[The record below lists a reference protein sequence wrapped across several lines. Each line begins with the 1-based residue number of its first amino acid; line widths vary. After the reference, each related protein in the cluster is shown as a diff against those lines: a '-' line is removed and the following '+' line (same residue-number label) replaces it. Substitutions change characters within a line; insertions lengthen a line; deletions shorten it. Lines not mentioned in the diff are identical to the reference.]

1 MKSFSKLK
9 ENIDTL
15 RQKQRDAVSKFKS
28 TPNPSV
34 DREKPKEREH
44 NADVGA
50 REKLAAR
57 LKAKRKAMQKQ
68 AMVNQVKS
76 EVQQDSKADKQNIVI
91 FCVR

>member
-44 NADVGA
+44 DADVGA
-50 REKLAAR
+50 SEKLAAR
-57 LKAKRKAMQKQ
+57 LKAKRKAMQRQ
-68 AMVNQVKS
+68 AMVNQVRS
-76 EVQQDSKADKQNIVI
+76 EVQQDSKADK
-91 FCVR
+91 

>member
-57 LKAKRKAMQKQ
+57 LKAKRKAMQRQ

-76 EVQQDSKADKQNIVI
+76 EVQQDSKADK
-91 FCVR
+91 

>member
-34 DREKPKEREH
+34 DREKPKQREH
-44 NADVGA
+44 DADVGA

-57 LKAKRKAMQKQ
+57 LKAKRKAMQRQ

-76 EVQQDSKADKQNIVI
+76 EVQQDSKADK
-91 FCVR
+91 

>member
-1 MKSFSKLK
+1 MDKKPMKSFSKLK

-44 NADVGA
+44 DADVGA

-57 LKAKRKAMQKQ
+57 LKAKRKAMQRQ
-68 AMVNQVKS
+68 AMVNQVRS
-76 EVQQDSKADKQNIVI
+76 EVQQDSKADK
-91 FCVR
+91 

>member
-44 NADVGA
+44 DADVGA

-57 LKAKRKAMQKQ
+57 LKAKRKAMQRQ

-76 EVQQDSKADKQNIVI
+76 EVQQDSKADK
-91 FCVR
+91 

>member
-28 TPNPSV
+28 TPSPSV

-57 LKAKRKAMQKQ
+57 LKAKRKAMQRQ

-76 EVQQDSKADKQNIVI
+76 EVQQDSKADK
-91 FCVR
+91 

>member
-34 DREKPKEREH
+34 DREKPNEREH
-44 NADVGA
+44 DADVGA

-57 LKAKRKAMQKQ
+57 LKAKRKAMQRQ

-76 EVQQDSKADKQNIVI
+76 EVQQDSKADK
-91 FCVR
+91 

>member
-44 NADVGA
+44 DADVGA

-57 LKAKRKAMQKQ
+57 LKAKRKAMQRQ
-68 AMVNQVKS
+68 VMVNQVRS
-76 EVQQDSKADKQNIVI
+76 EVQQDSKADK
-91 FCVR
+91 

>member
-1 MKSFSKLK
+1 MKSISKLK

-34 DREKPKEREH
+34 DSEKPKEREH

-57 LKAKRKAMQKQ
+57 LKAKRKAMQRQ

-76 EVQQDSKADKQNIVI
+76 EVQQDSKADK
-91 FCVR
+91 

>member
-15 RQKQRDAVSKFKS
+15 RQKQRAAVSKFKS

-57 LKAKRKAMQKQ
+57 LKAKRKAMQRQ
-68 AMVNQVKS
+68 AMVKQVRS
-76 EVQQDSKADKQNIVI
+76 EVQQDSKADK
-91 FCVR
+91 

>member
-1 MKSFSKLK
+1 MKSFSKSK

-44 NADVGA
+44 DADVGA

-57 LKAKRKAMQKQ
+57 LKAKRKAMQRQ
-68 AMVNQVKS
+68 AMVNQVRS
-76 EVQQDSKADKQNIVI
+76 EVQQDSKADK
-91 FCVR
+91 

>member
-28 TPNPSV
+28 APNPSV

-57 LKAKRKAMQKQ
+57 LKAKRKAMQRQ
-68 AMVNQVKS
+68 ALVNQVKS
-76 EVQQDSKADKQNIVI
+76 EVQQDSKADK
-91 FCVR
+91 

>member
-34 DREKPKEREH
+34 YREKPKEREH

-57 LKAKRKAMQKQ
+57 LKAKRKAMQRQ

-76 EVQQDSKADKQNIVI
+76 EVQQDSKADK
-91 FCVR
+91 

>member
-57 LKAKRKAMQKQ
+57 LKAKRKAMQRQ
-68 AMVNQVKS
+68 SMVNQVKS
-76 EVQQDSKADKQNIVI
+76 EVQQDSKADK
-91 FCVR
+91 

>member
-34 DREKPKEREH
+34 DRERPKEREH

-57 LKAKRKAMQKQ
+57 LKAKRKAMQRQ

-76 EVQQDSKADKQNIVI
+76 EVQQDSKADK
-91 FCVR
+91 

>member
-1 MKSFSKLK
+1 MKSFDKLK

-34 DREKPKEREH
+34 NREKPKEKEH
-44 NADVGA
+44 DADISA

-57 LKAKRKAMQKQ
+57 LKAKRKAMQRQ
-68 AMVNQVKS
+68 AMVNQVRS
-76 EVQQDSKADKQNIVI
+76 EVQQDSKADK
-91 FCVR
+91 

>member
-28 TPNPSV
+28 APNPSV

-57 LKAKRKAMQKQ
+57 LKAKRKAMQRQ

-76 EVQQDSKADKQNIVI
+76 EVQQDSKAHK
-91 FCVR
+91 

>member
-44 NADVGA
+44 NADLGA

-57 LKAKRKAMQKQ
+57 LKAKRKAMQRQ

-76 EVQQDSKADKQNIVI
+76 EVQQDSKADK
-91 FCVR
+91 

>member
-57 LKAKRKAMQKQ
+57 LKAKRKAMQTQ
-68 AMVNQVKS
+68 DMVNQVKS
-76 EVQQDSKADKQNIVI
+76 EVQQDSKADK
-91 FCVR
+91 

>member
-57 LKAKRKAMQKQ
+57 LKAKRKAMQRQ
-68 AMVNQVKS
+68 AMGNQVKS
-76 EVQQDSKADKQNIVI
+76 EVQQDSKADK
-91 FCVR
+91 

>member
-1 MKSFSKLK
+1 MKSFSKLQ

-57 LKAKRKAMQKQ
+57 LKAKRKAMQRQ

-76 EVQQDSKADKQNIVI
+76 EVQQDSKADK
-91 FCVR
+91 

>member
-28 TPNPSV
+28 APNPSV
-34 DREKPKEREH
+34 NREKPKEREH

-57 LKAKRKAMQKQ
+57 LKAKRKAMQRQ

-76 EVQQDSKADKQNIVI
+76 EVQQDSKADK
-91 FCVR
+91 

>member
-57 LKAKRKAMQKQ
+57 LKAKRKAMQRQ
-68 AMVNQVKS
+68 AMVNQVRS
-76 EVQQDSKADKQNIVI
+76 EVQQDSKADK
-91 FCVR
+91 

>member
-15 RQKQRDAVSKFKS
+15 LQKQRYAVSKFKS

-44 NADVGA
+44 DADVGA

-57 LKAKRKAMQKQ
+57 LKAKRKAMQRQ
-68 AMVNQVKS
+68 AMVNQVRS
-76 EVQQDSKADKQNIVI
+76 EVQQDSKADK
-91 FCVR
+91 

>member
-9 ENIDTL
+9 ENIYTL

-57 LKAKRKAMQKQ
+57 LKAKRKAMQRQ

-76 EVQQDSKADKQNIVI
+76 EVQQDSKADK
-91 FCVR
+91 

>member
-1 MKSFSKLK
+1 MKSFSMLK

-57 LKAKRKAMQKQ
+57 LKAKRKAMQRQ

-76 EVQQDSKADKQNIVI
+76 EVQQDSKADK
-91 FCVR
+91 

>member
-28 TPNPSV
+28 APNPSV

-57 LKAKRKAMQKQ
+57 LKAKRKAMQRQ

-76 EVQQDSKADKQNIVI
+76 EVQQDSKADK
-91 FCVR
+91 

>member
-44 NADVGA
+44 DADVGA

-57 LKAKRKAMQKQ
+57 LKAKRKAMQRQ

>member
-57 LKAKRKAMQKQ
+57 LKAKRKAMQRQ
-68 AMVNQVKS
+68 AIVNQVKS
-76 EVQQDSKADKQNIVI
+76 EVQQDSKADK
-91 FCVR
+91 

>member
-1 MKSFSKLK
+1 MKSFSNLK

-44 NADVGA
+44 NADVGE

-57 LKAKRKAMQKQ
+57 LKAKRKAMQRQ

-76 EVQQDSKADKQNIVI
+76 EVQQDSKADK
-91 FCVR
+91 

>member
-1 MKSFSKLK
+1 MKSFCKLK

-57 LKAKRKAMQKQ
+57 LKAKRKAMQRQ

-76 EVQQDSKADKQNIVI
+76 EVQQDSKADK
-91 FCVR
+91 

>member
-28 TPNPSV
+28 APNPSV

-44 NADVGA
+44 NADVDA

-57 LKAKRKAMQKQ
+57 LKAKRKAMQRQ

-76 EVQQDSKADKQNIVI
+76 EVQQDSKADK
-91 FCVR
+91 

>member
-44 NADVGA
+44 NADIGA

-57 LKAKRKAMQKQ
+57 LKAKRKAMQRQ

-76 EVQQDSKADKQNIVI
+76 EVQQDSKADK
-91 FCVR
+91 

>member
-1 MKSFSKLK
+1 MKSFNKLK

-57 LKAKRKAMQKQ
+57 LKAKRKAMQRQ
-68 AMVNQVKS
+68 AMVNQVRS
-76 EVQQDSKADKQNIVI
+76 EVQQDSKADK
-91 FCVR
+91 

>member
-15 RQKQRDAVSKFKS
+15 RQKQRDAESKFKS

-57 LKAKRKAMQKQ
+57 LKAKRKAMQRQ

-76 EVQQDSKADKQNIVI
+76 EVQQDSKADK
-91 FCVR
+91 

>member
-44 NADVGA
+44 A
-50 REKLAAR
+50 
-57 LKAKRKAMQKQ
+57 
-68 AMVNQVKS
+68 
-76 EVQQDSKADKQNIVI
+76 
-91 FCVR
+91 